1 MTHTMTPEI
10 LERLAPY
17 ERYFKQA
24 IEARY
29 CSYPGETG
37 IDTMLSAWKEATGED
52 RRIQRGCSRCLFNL
66 VEDVAIL
73 YFCSKKPVSLTAP
86 SEPEKSSAAKKKP
99 TKSKKK

>member
-37 IDTMLSAWKEATGED
+37 IDTMLSAWREATGED

-66 VEDVAIL
+66 VEDVAVL
-73 YFCSKKPVSLTAP
+73 YFYSQRALNEAAP
-86 SEPEKSSAAKKKP
+86 SEPEESSAAKKKSA
-99 TKSKKK
+99 KSKKK